1 MPSWPGSGK
10 QFHRRPDPLARL
22 AAESGKSVAS
32 RARFRGV
39 RPGPGAHK
47 QGQPVC
53 EVRFMTNEDLRVLEM
68 SCPEPV
74 FDEVMT
80 EFLHNS
86 RDEFLERCQRGGLI
100 EYGNI
105 GMRVP
110 WLWRLTFLSRGL
122 MRDETGDIHGVERH
136 VVAVRFLPDYLRQ
149 VNQFQSIAL
158 LEPETAFH
166 PNLAP
171 PAICLHLYPGMPLVE
186 IAEALHALFSW
197 RLRQLAENDA
207 LNRDACAWGRAHLDE
222 LPLDNRPLL
231 GRAMNIQLEEIA

>member
-1 MPSWPGSGK
+1 
-10 QFHRRPDPLARL
+10 
-22 AAESGKSVAS
+22 
-32 RARFRGV
+32 
-39 RPGPGAHK
+39 
-47 QGQPVC
+47 
-53 EVRFMTNEDLRVLEM
+53 MTIEDLRVLDM
-68 SCPEPV
+68 SGPEPV

-86 RDEFLERCQRGGLI
+86 RAEFLARCQRGGLI
-100 EYGNI
+100 EYADLGT
-105 GMRVP
+105 RTP

-122 MRDETGDIHGVERH
+122 MRDEAGEIQGVERH

-158 LEPETAFH
+158 LEPKNAFH

-186 IAEALHALFSW
+186 MAEAMHALFSW

-207 LNRDACAWGRAHLDE
+207 LNRDACAWGRAHVDE
-222 LPLDNRPLL
+222 LPLDNRPLF
-231 GRAMNIQLEEIA
+231 GKAVTFQLEEIT